1 MVLADEKEIAI
12 QVNFSSSL
20 LISFKARIV
29 VLKPNYCYSIIL
41 KLMRFPPC
49 QQNKPC
55 ILDLRKRER

>member
-12 QVNFSSSL
+12 QVNFSSFL
-20 LISFKARIV
+20 LISLKSQIV
-29 VLKPNYCYSIIL
+29 VLKPNYCYSISV
-41 KLMRFPPC
+41 KFMPFPPC